1 MTRKREKYSTV
12 GNAITGGV
20 HIADIPK
27 KTKFTNAPS
36 MGTVTIFGKIGKQ
49 TNDMHFGNILK
60 NLSGML
66 PKKSEK
72 HPESRWEAEEIET
85 KVKKSS
91 FPFDK
96 NIQTGRSGKTPE
108 IPKTSFPNLGVKKKK
123 SKQSNLNFSQRKTKQ
138 IQLGGV

>member
-1 MTRKREKYSTV
+1 MTRKREKYSMV
-12 GNAITGGV
+12 GNAITGGL
-20 HIADIPK
+20 HIADVPK

-36 MGTVTIFGKIGKQ
+36 MGTVTIFGKLGKQ
-49 TNDMHFGNILK
+49 TKDMHFGNIIK

-66 PKKSEK
+66 PKKHEK
-72 HPESRWEAEEIET
+72 HHEDNFEPEEIET

-91 FPFDK
+91 YPFDK
-96 NIQTGRSGKTPE
+96 NIQTGRRGQTPE